1 MEVNESGDGNA
12 LQSMFSS
19 DTHVCCMCDPH
30 CMNVTLGNFILLAFH
45 VHAS

>member
-19 DTHVCCMCDPH
+19 DTHMHSC
-30 CMNVTLGNFILLAFH
+30 LLH
-45 VHAS
+45 V